1 MEKSPPPTATIEGN
15 WLISGMG
22 VGGRETKETSWD
34 IKHSS
39 NNSFGEKQENDEGMA
54 RVILVILL
62 LLKSAN
68 FQNNPR
74 YALLFHVP

>member
-22 VGGRETKETSWD
+22 GTKETSWD
-34 IKHSS
+34 IKHIS
-39 NNSFGEKQENDEGMA
+39 NNSYGEKQENDEGIA